1 MRWALMNVGWLS
13 VRVCVHVCL
22 DFIQPRWISHH
33 SATGGRAQH
42 LSQSM
47 FPIRSLQ
54 PRIHATFRDL
64 VGVNV

>member
-1 MRWALMNVGWLS
+1 MRWALMDIGCLP
-13 VRVCVHVCL
+13 VRVCVHVRL

-42 LSQSM
+42 LSQPM

-54 PRIHATFRDL
+54 PRIHAIFATL
-64 VGVNV
+64 WA